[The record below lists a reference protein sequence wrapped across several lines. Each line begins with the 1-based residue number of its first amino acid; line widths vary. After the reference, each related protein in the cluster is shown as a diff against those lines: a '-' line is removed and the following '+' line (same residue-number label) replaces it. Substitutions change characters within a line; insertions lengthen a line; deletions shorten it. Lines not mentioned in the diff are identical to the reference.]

1 MIDRDEMHAV
11 LMRAGTPVHVADA
24 WVEELMLRIASTRRA
39 WPACGP
45 SPTLRLRR

>member
-24 WVEELMLRIASTRRA
+24 WVEELMLASRARGAHGPPAGRVRR
-39 WPACGP
+39 
-45 SPTLRLRR
+45 